1 MNIGKNIRKFRRNA
15 RAISPVIATL
25 LMIAIAVVAALVT
38 YAWVMGY
45 MSFQTE
51 KTGQAIQI
59 QSMAN
64 STITDATLNATLAT
78 RTTQGATAVNKADG
92 RLIIYLQN
100 VGDAAVNVNA
110 QSVYVNDV
118 QVKTNIA
125 GSTTIQPEATLT
137 IETAYDLVT
146 LGTNSAKVD
155 VKVTTEGGTFSQVS
169 KTFP

>member
-1 MNIGKNIRKFRRNA
+1 
-15 RAISPVIATL
+15 
-25 LMIAIAVVAALVT
+25 
-38 YAWVMGY
+38 MGY
-45 MSFQTE
+45 MNFQTE

-64 STITDATLNATLAT
+64 STITDVTLNAALAT
-78 RTTQGATAVNKADG
+78 RTGGTADNKDDG
-92 RLIIYLQN
+92 RLIIYVQN

-118 QVKTNIA
+118 QVTTNIT
-125 GSTTIQPEATLT
+125 GSTTIQPETTLT
-137 IETAYDLVT
+137 IETSYDLVT
-146 LGTNSAKVD
+146 EGTNSAKVD